1 MSVQTAESMDTPI
14 VDASN
19 AASILSLGSMLSL
32 GVIKLDAHGISAN
45 VY

>member
-19 AASILSLGSMLSL
+19 AASILSLG
-32 GVIKLDAHGISAN
+32 GIAIINIIGLDEYDISIN
-45 VY
+45 VL